1 MTAQTILPANSVT
14 GGYDVANSLRFNSGS
29 SDTLSINM
37 GTSSSRRI
45 WTLSTWIKL
54 SRDTN
59 ADNMNIVGT
68 GASDDQNHIGFDGSG
83 SVGNTK
89 IALRHHNGTSSDI
102 HIQSNANYND
112 QSAWY
117 HVVYSVDT
125 TQGTDTN
132 RVKIYV
138 NGTQVT
144 SLATST
150 YPSQNYDWD
159 FFQNGST
166 TYIGRR
172 GHSSAYLLDGYLA
185 ETVWID
191 GTQLTPTS
199 FGEFDEDSGIWK
211 PISVSGLTFGDAG
224 FYLETKQSG
233 TSQNSSGL
241 GADTSGND
249 NHFAVA
255 NLTALDQSTDT
266 CTNNFATLN
275 PLNSTLTNTVLSEG
289 NLKLVGGRQSAQ
301 YTYITGTIA
310 VSSGKWYW
318 EVKAVDNSEIDQV
331 GVAKMDLAQFAT
343 ISTSTG
349 LQGAAYGGRGVQMSN
364 GNKVGD
370 GSQGAHMGGFS
381 ANNICMIALD
391 LDNNKITFGRNGS
404 WSNGSGGADQTF
416 ANATAAYTDLTA
428 GAMYVPAQTM
438 RDSGNNNP
446 GTMEYNFGNAPYA
459 ISSGN
464 SDGNGHGNFEYAVPS
479 GYFALNT
486 KNLAEHG

>member
-14 GGYDVANSLRFNSGS
+14 GGYDVANSCRFNTGS
-29 SDTLSINM
+29 ADTLSINM

-59 ADNMNIVGT
+59 ADNINIVGT

-159 FFQNGST
+159 FFQNGAT

-172 GHSSAYLLDGYLA
+172 GHSSAYLLPAYLA

-249 NHFAVA
+249 NHFAVN
-255 NLTALDQSTDT
+255 NLTAIDQTTDT
-266 CTNNFATLN
+266 CTNNFATM
-275 PLNSTLTNTVLSEG
+275 NSLAVPPANAPTFTEG
-289 NLKLVGGRQSAQ
+289 NLKISTNNANANPVLS
-301 YTYITGTIA
+301 TIG
-310 VSSGKWYW
+310 VSQGKWYV
-318 EVKAVDNSEIDQV
+318 ECKRISFDSGSADDGFRIGFGTTHVENVNLVPPGISNSGHYFMIGNGTVYNGSTDLGDKAGDSNISDDGVV
-331 GVAKMDLAQFAT
+331 G
-343 ISTSTG
+343 
-349 LQGAAYGGRGVQMSN
+349 
-364 GNKVGD
+364 
-370 GSQGAHMGGFS
+370 
-381 ANNICMIALD
+381 IALD
-391 LDNNKITFGRNGS
+391 LDNNRIS
-404 WSNGSGGADQTF
+404 WSFDGVWMTGSNAWSGSSPSSYVDIASGYTYFFLQTDGS
-416 ANATAAYTDLTA
+416 TGRGYTA
-428 GAMYVPAQTM
+428 GW
-438 RDSGNNNP
+438 
-446 GTMEYNFGNAPYA
+446 NFGGTSAFA

-464 SDGNGHGNFEYAVPS
+464 ADANGHGNFEFAPPS
-479 GYFALNT
+479 GYFALCT
-486 KNLAEHG
+486 KNLAEYG